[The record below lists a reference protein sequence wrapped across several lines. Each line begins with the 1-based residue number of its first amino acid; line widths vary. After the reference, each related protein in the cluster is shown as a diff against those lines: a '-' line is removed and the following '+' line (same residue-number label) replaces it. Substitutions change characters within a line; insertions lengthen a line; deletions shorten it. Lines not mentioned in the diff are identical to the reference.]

1 MCGDGN
7 GEISG
12 IKSVMDISGSISLQ
26 RIDLDLGSVSII
38 SGMMVHTIQFG
49 SGVSTSACNHPLT

>member
-12 IKSVMDISGSISLQ
+12 IKYVMDISGSHLG
-26 RIDLDLGSVSII
+26 RNDLDLGSVSII
-38 SGMMVHTIQFG
+38 SGTMVHTIQSG
-49 SGVSTSACNHPLT
+49 SGVSTSVCNVIYY